1 MTELSDKLKL
11 HRKES
16 EVLCGIKNAPRFVE
30 YVPFWDASRLIL
42 GSLIH

>member
-30 YVPFWDASRLIL
+30 YVLIWDASHLIL